1 MGFKVPRRRREFERG
16 KDDAGDWVV
25 GTEEPCML

>member
-1 MGFKVPRRRREFERG
+1 MGLKECRWRREFERG

-25 GTEEPCML
+25 GTEEP